1 MWAGRCRP
9 SLQTRHQPR
18 MQKILIVEDE
28 PAIALGLKDGLE
40 ADGYA
45 TEIVTDGISAEA
57 RARQGKYDLILL
69 DIALPKK
76 DGLAVC
82 RDLRAVG
89 IRTPIIALTARA
101 QEIDR
106 VLGFELGVDDYVT
119 KPFSPRELSG
129 RIKAVLRRAHGAPG
143 EDDVWERADIV
154 VNFRRFEATRGGRP
168 IELTPMEFR
177 LLRTFV
183 TNPGRVLS
191 VREIIDLAW
200 GANTFVTDRVVYT
213 HVNNLRAKIEVHPSA
228 PELIVSV
235 RRVGYRFDG

>member
-1 MWAGRCRP
+1 
-9 SLQTRHQPR
+9 

-28 PAIALGLKDGLE
+28 PGIAIGLKDGLE

-45 TEIVTDGISAEA
+45 TEVVADGVTAET
-57 RARQGKYDLILL
+57 RARQGGYDLILL

-76 DGLAVC
+76 DGFAVC
-82 RDLRAVG
+82 RDLRAAGV
-89 IRTPIIALTARA
+89 RTPIIALTARA

-106 VLGFELGVDDYVT
+106 VLGFELGVDDYVV

-129 RIKAVLRRAHGAPG
+129 RIKAVLRRAHGSSG
-143 EDDVWERADIV
+143 EDDVWEHGDIV
-154 VNFRRFEATRGGRP
+154 VNFRRFEATRGGRA

-183 TNPGRVLS
+183 ANRGRVLS